1 MDIPNSLIIFIPLFD
16 LPVNIDFLNRLK
28 PKNLESLDIDQNF
41 NKFQKQVILHSNIN
55 VKTNEYK
62 DFFKDDISK
71 NVFKLDTKLT
81 LYQLQA
87 KKLTRSK
94 DLDLF
99 FLSLDFYSKH
109 QIDYKKTIQH
119 YFVNHGEIFELIY
132 KLLKENYN
140 KEELNEFYDYLLKNK
155 ENNRLRSFNLLF
167 YNYNYDINKIANHYR
182 TGLNIIKEYQ
192 YTAAVDYYGKTIL
205 WVNHINST
213 HSSFNLKI
221 ISLRCFLLRLFSMI
235 SHGQMKTKYINLL
248 SCFYNYIKFLKERS
262 TNSKVYS
269 EFLNHNKFKIDF
281 EFKLAIFDTFN
292 ESYFLTR
299 VNPKERIKP
308 LEAFLDFDNPGKT
321 PMFKYAFITNDR
333 LSGRGAG
340 LDYLEKH
347 GWNIILCSKATSKT
361 DYDSAL
367 QTFILQLSSLNR
379 YKWSQ
384 IFIIS
389 TDSDMVNHFIKGYPN
404 SKITIIS
411 SQKNSYLE
419 EFPNLYSIEVEEDE
433 FEVYYS
439 K

>member
-1 MDIPNSLIIFIPLFD
+1 M
-16 LPVNIDFLNRLK
+16 
-28 PKNLESLDIDQNF
+28 
-41 NKFQKQVILHSNIN
+41 
-55 VKTNEYK
+55 
-62 DFFKDDISK
+62 
-71 NVFKLDTKLT
+71 
-81 LYQLQA
+81 
-87 KKLTRSK
+87 
-94 DLDLF
+94 
-99 FLSLDFYSKH
+99 
-109 QIDYKKTIQH
+109 
-119 YFVNHGEIFELIY
+119 
-132 KLLKENYN
+132 
-140 KEELNEFYDYLLKNK
+140 
-155 ENNRLRSFNLLF
+155 
-167 YNYNYDINKIANHYR
+167 
-182 TGLNIIKEYQ
+182 
-192 YTAAVDYYGKTIL
+192 
-205 WVNHINST
+205 
-213 HSSFNLKI
+213 
-221 ISLRCFLLRLFSMI
+221 
-235 SHGQMKTKYINLL
+235 
-248 SCFYNYIKFLKERS
+248 
-262 TNSKVYS
+262 
-269 EFLNHNKFKIDF
+269 
-281 EFKLAIFDTFN
+281 FDTFN

>member
-16 LPVNIDFLNRLK
+16 LPENINFLKRLK
-28 PKNLESLDIDQNF
+28 PKNLESLDIEQNF
-41 NKFQKQVILHSNIN
+41 NKFQKQVILQSNIS
-55 VKTNEYK
+55 VKANEYK
-62 DFFKDDISK
+62 NFFKDDISG

-87 KKLTRSK
+87 KKLTKSK

-99 FLSLDFYSKH
+99 FLSLEFYSKH
-109 QIDYKKTIQH
+109 QMDYKKTIQH
-119 YFVNHGEIFELIY
+119 YFIKRSEIFELIY
-132 KLLKENYN
+132 EILKENYS
-140 KEELNEFYDYLLKNK
+140 KEELNEFYEYLLENK
-155 ENNRLRSFNLLF
+155 EKNRLRSFNLLY
-167 YNYNYDINKIANHYR
+167 YNYSYDINEIANRYM

-192 YTAAVDYYGKTIL
+192 YTTAVDHYGKTIL
-205 WVNHINST
+205 WINHIKST

-221 ISLRCFLLRLFSMI
+221 LSLRCFLLRLFSMI

-248 SCFYNYIKFLKERS
+248 GCFYNYIKFLKERS

-281 EFKLAIFDTFN
+281 EFKLAVFDTFN
-292 ESYFLTR
+292 ESYFLAR
-299 VNPKERIKP
+299 VNFMERIKH
-308 LEAFLDFDNPGKT
+308 LEAFLDLDNPGKT
-321 PMFKYAFITNDR
+321 PMFKYAFITNHR
-333 LSGRGAG
+333 LSGKGAG
-340 LDYLEKH
+340 LDYLEKN
-347 GWNIILCSKATSKT
+347 GWNIVLCSKATSKT

-389 TDSDMVNHFIKGYPN
+389 TDSDIVNHFLKGYPS

-411 SQKNSYLE
+411 SQKNSYLK
-419 EFPNLYSIEVEEDE
+419 EFPNLYSYEDNE
-433 FEVYYS
+433 NDFQIYYS